1 MKKLKQFHKIL
12 NELKSK
18 SNIDYI
24 YYHLFDNKEINLNYD
39 LHNFTINYIIYIINS
54 DFSYFKNK
62 YKSIKD
68 EFITDLFL
76 ERLKLDFEDKKFLFS
91 MVFKNL
97 FWLKI
102 NNIKFLQKDY
112 LWIVNFLV
120 LNKLDIN
127 RIFFENTW
135 MIIF

>member
-1 MKKLKQFHKIL
+1 MNKLKQFQKIL

-18 SNIDYI
+18 SNIDYL
-24 YYHLFDNKEINLNYD
+24 YYHLFNNKEINLNYD

-62 YKSIKD
+62 YKIIKD

-76 ERLKLDFEDKKFLFS
+76 ERLKLNSEDKSALFS

-102 NNIKFLQKDY
+102 NNIKFLQEDY
-112 LWIVNFLV
+112 L
-120 LNKLDIN
+120 
-127 RIFFENTW
+127 
-135 MIIF
+135 